1 VLGRQRATLRA
12 PFHLKEPTM
21 KTLLAALVAV
31 PFVLCVPAIARAED
45 KPAEGDKKEEPKK
58 DDKKKDAKKK
68 KDEKKKDEE
77 KAGGW

>member
-1 VLGRQRATLRA
+1 
-12 PFHLKEPTM
+12 M

-45 KPAEGDKKEEPKK
+45 KPADGDKKEDAKKKDSKKKK
-58 DDKKKDAKKK
+58 DDKKKDGDK
-68 KDEKKKDEE
+68 KDDE